1 MATYQQLGRTASLT
15 ITNRVTGRSVNVNT
29 LRVVFQ
35 IKKSP
40 KQDGNRAK
48 IEIYNLSPESRELI
62 NTSVD
67 DKGDPQTH
75 VELRVGYRDSTEGII
90 FRGGCEVMSTYKPP
104 NWVTTLLGEDGTS
117 QFKYVFEKT
126 YSKGTPVFTVVKE
139 IAEASGI
146 EKFRLLPMTDLLK
159 KTRTFSGPPLK
170 IISSLQ
176 KTYGFTFDIQ
186 DEGVI
191 IRSNKYGLDPRYLVK
206 MDAASGLLG
215 EPRTRGDLV
224 VIDTLI
230 NPDIRPNSYIN
241 LVSGNAALNGVYII
255 QRVDSTGDSYSG
267 AWTMTVEML
276 PTSTPEKISTKEG

>member
-15 ITNRVTGRSVNVNT
+15 ITNQVTGRSVNVKT
-29 LRVVFQ
+29 LRVVFK
-35 IKKSP
+35 IKKLP
-40 KQDGNRAK
+40 EQDGNKAK

-62 NTSVD
+62 NSARS

-75 VELRVGYRDSTEGII
+75 VELRVGYRESTEGII
-90 FRGGCEVMSTYKPP
+90 FRGRCEVMSTFKPP
-104 NWVTTLLGEDGTS
+104 NWVTVLLGEDGTA

-126 YSKGTPVFTVVKE
+126 FSKGTPIFNIVKE
-139 IAEASGI
+139 IAETSGI

-170 IISSLQ
+170 IIKSLQ

-191 IRSNKYGLDPRYLVK
+191 IRSNKYGLDPRYLIK
-206 MDAASGLLG
+206 MDASSGLLG

-241 LVSGNAALNGVYII
+241 LVSRSADLNGIYII
-255 QRVDSTGDSYSG
+255 QKVDSTGDSYSG
-267 AWTMTVEML
+267 AWTMTVELL